1 MSEPDDR
8 VPDGRAPDE
17 RTEPDEVRPSRELPV
32 LSAIALV
39 AERYVV
45 DRCALD
51 PNYATAIGVPGY
63 DDRLTDFSPDGVDA
77 RAAMDRDTLVALAGL
92 EPTDAGDRRAA
103 AFMTERL
110 DTALA
115 TVDAGEHLRS
125 LRILGSPLQGIRQV
139 FDLMAKG
146 SVSDWELIARRLAAV
161 PDALTSFEASL
172 REGVDRQV
180 VASVRQVAACGEQA
194 RTWAGETGPASF
206 FHTLVEGSA
215 SVDGISPSLRAD
227 LDRGAGR
234 AAVAYGAMARY
245 LGDEYLPNAAAA
257 DAVGSERYTMLARA
271 SLGADID
278 AAEAYDWAWEELAR
292 IELEMAVLAEQIL
305 PGSTIG
311 EAIVHLETESSL
323 VIEGED
329 ALRAWLQELMDTTIV
344 DLDGTH
350 FDIPDPVKRVEA
362 MIAPPG
368 SAAAMY
374 YTGPSE
380 DFSRP
385 GRTWYPTMG
394 KTRFPL
400 WGEVSIAYHE
410 GVPGHHLQV
419 GQVRYLRDKLTRF
432 QRIGFVSGHGEGW
445 ALYAERL
452 MDELGRFDHPAFRL
466 GMFRA
471 QALRAVRVIV
481 DIGMH
486 LELAIP
492 SGQDFHPGE
501 RWTPALG
508 QEFVDERSRFPKDF
522 MASEIVRYLGLP
534 GQAISYKLG
543 ERAWLAGRDAAKAR
557 RGPSFDLKTWHRRAL
572 DLGPLGLDQLESELA
587 AC

>member
-1 MSEPDDR
+1 MNVPEDR
-8 VPDGRAPDE
+8 VRAERDGAQLADGDE
-17 RTEPDEVRPSRELPV
+17 ARPSRELPV

-63 DDRLTDFSPDGVDA
+63 EDKLTDFSPEGVEA
-77 RAAMDRDTLVALAGL
+77 RAELDRNTLVALAGL

-110 DTALA
+110 DAALA
-115 TVDAGEHLRS
+115 SVDTAEHLRA
-125 LRILGSPLQGIRQV
+125 LRIIGSPLQGIRGV
-139 FDLMAKG
+139 FDLMSKG
-146 SVSDWELIARRLAAV
+146 SVSDWELIGRRLAAV
-161 PDALTSFEASL
+161 PDALAGYRRSL
-172 REGVDRQV
+172 TEGLGRDLTAARRQV
-180 VASVRQVAACGEQA
+180 EAGAEQA
-194 RTWAGETGPASF
+194 RTWAGESGSASF
-206 FHTLVEGSA
+206 FATFVAASE
-215 SVDGISPSLRAD
+215 SVDGISPTLSAD
-227 LDRGAGR
+227 LDRGARR
-234 AAVAYGAMARY
+234 AADAYGDLARF
-245 LGDEYLPNAAAA
+245 LLDEYLPRATPV
-257 DAVGSERYTMLARA
+257 DAVGPDRYSTAARA
-271 SLGADID
+271 SLGADLD
-278 AAEAYDWAWEELAR
+278 AHEVYDWAWAELAR
-292 IELEMAVLAEQIL
+292 IETEMAVLADQVL
-305 PGSTIG
+305 PGSSIA
-311 EAIVHLETESSL
+311 EAIDHLETSSSL

-329 ALRAWLQELMDTTIV
+329 VLRGWLQQLMDATID

-350 FDIPDPVKRVEA
+350 FDIPGPVKRVEA

-385 GRTWYPTMG
+385 GRTWYPTLG

-419 GQVRYLRDKLTRF
+419 GQVRYQRDKLTRF
-432 QRIGFVSGHGEGW
+432 QRVGFVSGHGEGW

-452 MDELGRFDHPAFRL
+452 MDELGKFEQPAYRL
-466 GMFRA
+466 GLFRA

-486 LELAIP
+486 LELVIP
-492 SGQDFHPGE
+492 TGQGFHPGE
-501 RWTPALG
+501 QWTPALG
-508 QEFVDERSRFPKDF
+508 QAFVDERSRFPRDF
-522 MASEIVRYLGLP
+522 MASEIIRYLGHP
-534 GQAISYKLG
+534 GQAISYKVG
-543 ERAWLAGRDAAKAR
+543 ERAWLAGREAAKAR
-557 RGPSFDLKTWHRRAL
+557 SGSGFDLKTWHRRAL
-572 DLGPLGLDQLESELA
+572 DLGPLGLDQLAAELA